1 MNWVEQILKDEN
13 RALRQLYAEN
23 RSSCIQWL
31 TTKGNVQL
39 EDAKEIFQTAVIILY
54 DNVKSGK
61 LTELSSNI
69 QTYIIGICKNKA
81 FELYR
86 KKKKTSLTDEFPT
99 IAAYMDEEI
108 EEKKELEAKVSQMN
122 IAMQGLGDPC
132 RSILQCFYYKKMTM
146 DDITQ
151 LMGYKNVSTTK
162 NLKYKCV
169 KRLQSAV
176 KQHKVVTK

>member
-1 MNWVEQILKDEN
+1 LNWVEQILKDEN
-13 RALRQLYAEN
+13 KALRQLYAEN

-31 TTKGNVQL
+31 TSKGNVQL
-39 EDAKEIFQTAVIILY
+39 EDAKEIFQTAVIVLY

-61 LTELSSNI
+61 LTELSSSI
-69 QTYIIGICKNKA
+69 QTYLIGICKNKA

-86 KKKKTSLTDEFPT
+86 RKKKTSLTDEFPT

-108 EEKKELEAKVSQMN
+108 ENKQELELKVKQMN
-122 IAMQGLGDPC
+122 TAMNGLGDPC
-132 RSILQCFYYKKMTM
+132 RSILQFFYYKRKSM
-146 DDITQ
+146 DDITK
-151 LMGYKNVSTTK
+151 LMGYKNVATTK

-169 KRLQSAV
+169 KRLQSAI